1 MTRTLHIA
9 NLSVSTGGREPTRI
23 LSGLDVTVASGR
35 VLALVGASG
44 SGKSTACAAA
54 LGIAAGNLNVSG
66 QVYLDGTP
74 AAPASLRGRRVA
86 SILQN
91 PRSGFNPLRSMRDH
105 LRETMVALEKDWDE
119 AAAREVLEDVGLED
133 PARILDLHAFEMSGG
148 MLQRMAIAIAL
159 LSRAEF
165 LFADE
170 PTTDLDL
177 VVQARILDLL
187 AEMRDRR
194 GLGLLL
200 ITHDMG
206 VVARL
211 ADEVAVLDAGRL
223 VEQGPVGQIF
233 HAPRH
238 PVTRMLISAHLALY
252 GLELSA

>member
-9 NLSVSTGGREPTRI
+9 NLSVSTGGREPTQI

-74 AAPASLRGRRVA
+74 VAPASLRGRRVA